1 MADDLEGPV
10 GKALTLV
17 TNHFQRGRSKTMARI
32 FITGYADGLGRMAAE
47 LLIEQGIT

>member
-1 MADDLEGPV
+1 
-10 GKALTLV
+10 
-17 TNHFQRGRSKTMARI
+17 MARI